1 MKLRIFLPATD
12 RLDPAARIPWRLFDG
27 RQETLRQEA
36 TPLADLPRVDGVEA
50 IVPAERVLF
59 ARLKLPRVNAA
70 TIRELLP
77 YAVED
82 RLLAD
87 PAHIHA
93 VAGRTNAAGET
104 IVAVVDREW
113 LGGMVDALARAG
125 VRPRHAWAE
134 GALLAGGKQDWHVV
148 WAPMRGMLVDDEGV
162 GVTFDHGA
170 GDELPLA
177 LRIALDEAS
186 SRGDKPRVVR
196 VHRSGE
202 APLPAI
208 AAWADHSGIAF
219 EEGSSWETVSAGAPA
234 AGSIDLLQG
243 GFARRPG
250 AGLAI
255 PRAAVALAAVI
266 ALLQLGFTAWDAW
279 RLSNEKATLEA
290 KRESVFRAAFPEAK
304 VVVDPDLQ
312 MARNRAE
319 LERARGLASG
329 DGFLVRL
336 TEAGRGSTAPVKSV
350 TYANGKLEVKR

>member
-1 MKLRIFLPATD
+1 MKLRVFLPATD
-12 RLDPAARIPWRLFDG
+12 RLDPAARIAWRLFDA
-27 RQETLRQEA
+27 RHETLRQEA
-36 TPLADLPRVDGVEA
+36 TALADMPRVANVEA

-59 ARLKLPRVNAA
+59 ARLKLPRVNAT

-93 VAGRTNAAGET
+93 VAGRTNASGET
-104 IVAVVDREW
+104 IVAVVDRDW
-113 LGGMVDALARAG
+113 LGGMVEALARAG
-125 VRPRHAWAE
+125 ARPRHAWAE
-134 GALLAGGKQDWHVV
+134 GALLAGGNRDWHVV
-148 WAPMRGMLVDDEGV
+148 WAPVRGMLVDDEGV

-186 SRGDKPRVVR
+186 SRGDKPRSVR
-196 VHRSGE
+196 VHRSGDVS
-202 APLPAI
+202 LPDI
-208 AAWADHSGIAF
+208 AGWADHSGITF

-234 AGSIDLLQG
+234 AGAIDLLQG
-243 GFARRPG
+243 DFARRSG

-255 PRAAVALAAVI
+255 PRGAVALAAVI
-266 ALLQLGFTAWDAW
+266 ALLQLGFTGFDTW
-279 RLSNEKATLEA
+279 RLSNEKLLLEA
-290 KRESVFRAAFPEAK
+290 KRESVFRTAFPEAK

-319 LERARGLASG
+319 LERARGLVSG
-329 DGFLVRL
+329 DEFLVRL
-336 TEAGRGSTAPVKSV
+336 TEAGRGSPAPVQSV